1 MTIEKAVP
9 GDAEEIYAIYSSLK
23 GLPGCTWNDE
33 YPTLDFV
40 RDDIENRHAL
50 YKLTENGKIIA
61 AAYLGD
67 FEERERPECY
77 DKSIKNL
84 GEFSRVGVRREYH
97 RKGYAERLLRF
108 LLEEA
113 ESLGYDGLA
122 LLVGTE
128 NHGAAALYEKIGF
141 RRVGEGVMYETRWFF
156 YEKRI

>member
-1 MTIEKAVP
+1 M
-9 GDAEEIYAIYSSLK
+9 
-23 GLPGCTWNDE
+23 
-33 YPTLDFV
+33 
-40 RDDIENRHAL
+40 
-50 YKLTENGKIIA
+50 
-61 AAYLGD
+61 
-67 FEERERPECY
+67 
-77 DKSIKNL
+77 
-84 GEFSRVGVRREYH
+84 GVRREYH